1 MPIQPLQQADLPQVA
16 QLHVQSLP
24 GDFLPSLGA
33 RFLEVLYTG
42 MLELDLAWGFVARD
56 DGQLHG
62 FVIGTA
68 DNQRLFGRLIRAR
81 TLGLTAQVMQALLR
95 KPRLIMPTL
104 ETFLYPSKEGGSEVA
119 AELLVLA
126 VVGERRG
133 MRIGEQLLR
142 ELEQSF
148 VKRGQSAYKLTVLE
162 RNTRAQRFYERCGLL
177 RSGSFSLYRKDWV
190 LYCKSLNAL
199 ATEQPEKSTHRA

>member
-1 MPIQPLQQADLPQVA
+1 MLIQPLKPTDVPEVA

-24 GDFLPSLGA
+24 GDFLPSLGP
-33 RFLEVLYTG
+33 RFLEVLYSG

-56 DGQLHG
+56 EGELQG

-81 TLGLTAQVMQALLR
+81 TLPLTSQVVRALLR
-95 KPRLIMPTL
+95 TPRLIIPTL
-104 ETFLYPSKEGGSEVA
+104 ETFLYPSREGGPQIA

-126 VVGERRG
+126 VAAERRG

-142 ELEQSF
+142 ELEHSF
-148 VKRGQSAYKLTVLE
+148 VKRGQNAYKLTVLE
-162 RNTRAQRFYERCGLL
+162 RNTAAQRFYERCGLI

-190 LYCKSLNAL
+190 LYCKSSNAI
-199 ATEQPEKSTHRA
+199 ASERPEKSTHRA